1 MWRRGRYWKYGAGGN
16 SLNGDNMIYLSEAIE
31 GKVYVMLSID
41 GGYGIR
47 QRLYSM
53 GLNPGVKFKVI
64 NNVGRGPVGIEV
76 RDTKLAIGRGMT
88 QRIRVKEYGT

>member
-1 MWRRGRYWKYGAGGN
+1 M
-16 SLNGDNMIYLSEAIE
+16 LYLSEAVE
-31 GKVYVMLSID
+31 GKVYVMLGID

-64 NNVGRGPVGIEV
+64 NNIGRGPVGIEV
-76 RDTKLAIGRGMT
+76 RDTKLAIGRGMA
-88 QRIRVKEYGT
+88 QRIKIREYDT